1 MNTYEY
7 LQQFS
12 NLDFTGIFNS
22 TTDADILKI
31 IAKKE
36 LTYHDFLKLLSPKA
50 EDFLEEM
57 AQKARLNSLKY
68 FGKAIL
74 LYSPLYIADYC
85 ENQCQYC
92 GYSVTNKFQRHKLN
106 FEQIETE
113 AKAIHQTGVRHI
125 VLLTGDSRQTTPIS
139 YIKKAVQ
146 ILKNYFDS
154 ITIEIY
160 ALTKAEYAELIVA
173 GVDGLTIYQEV
184 YDEEIYDE
192 VHLNGPKKDYN
203 FRLEAPFRGAK
214 AGMHSLNIGALLG
227 LNDWR
232 KELFLT
238 GQHLRFLFKKF
249 SEVEYKIS
257 LPRLRPY
264 HGSKVR
270 TVEVSDKNLVQAMLA
285 MRLYF
290 PQIGINISTRE
301 SEHFRNNVMPL
312 GVTQI
317 SAGVKTSVGGYS
329 LKENEENQFE
339 IADNRTVTEMKKA
352 IALAGFQPIFKNW
365 F

>member
-106 FEQIETE
+106 FEQNETE

-184 YDEEIYDE
+184 YDEEFYDE

-214 AGMHSLNIGALLG
+214 AGLHSLNIGAL
-227 LNDWR
+227 
-232 KELFLT
+232 
-238 GQHLRFLFKKF
+238 
-249 SEVEYKIS
+249 
-257 LPRLRPY
+257 
-264 HGSKVR
+264 
-270 TVEVSDKNLVQAMLA
+270 
-285 MRLYF
+285 
-290 PQIGINISTRE
+290 
-301 SEHFRNNVMPL
+301 
-312 GVTQI
+312 
-317 SAGVKTSVGGYS
+317 
-329 LKENEENQFE
+329 
-339 IADNRTVTEMKKA
+339 
-352 IALAGFQPIFKNW
+352 
-365 F
+365 